1 MQDTNEEY
9 QCNTSSLYS
18 LNKSTSRICLYYI
31 ADNLFAHEILQKK
44 NVNAVHVTY
53 LDFKT
58 ALLPVLNA
66 RLKQKTSKRLL
77 HVITNHKT
85 WKC

>member
-1 MQDTNEEY
+1 MKF
-9 QCNTSSLYS
+9 C
-18 LNKSTSRICLYYI
+18 KK
-31 ADNLFAHEILQKK
+31 KK
-44 NVNAVHVTY
+44 NVNALHVTY

-58 ALLPVLNA
+58 ALLPVLIA

>member
-1 MQDTNEEY
+1 MF
-9 QCNTSSLYS
+9 
-18 LNKSTSRICLYYI
+18 LYYI
-31 ADNLFAHEILQKK
+31 ADNLFAHGILQKK
-44 NVNAVHVTY
+44 NALHVTY

-58 ALLPVLNA
+58 ALLPVLIA